1 MSLLA
6 ALTTVSTL
14 DDTNAMLEQ
23 IRDWFLSDLGPAVS
37 DIGEKVADL
46 SGASPVTYYTH
57 LDSLLTSLV
66 NIQGYLL
73 FFVVVLVCWG
83 AYKFLKMFF

>member
-1 MSLLA
+1 MSLLS
-6 ALTTVSTL
+6 ALTPVSTL

-37 DIGEKVADL
+37 DIGEKVTDL
-46 SGASPVTYYTH
+46 SGVSPVTDSSH
-57 LDSLLTSLV
+57 LDTLVTSLV

-73 FFVVVLVCWG
+73 FFVVALLCWA
-83 AYKFLKMFF
+83 AYKFFKMFF